1 MADKKVSWDDIPS
14 LEGLKVDWD
23 FEPKSTLGK
32 RAQKR
37 MKSTELYPILG
48 VNKIYVKVV
57 ANNFEEKGYLL
68 DLTSRGLAVSLNSCL
83 DKNTPVKIG
92 FFLGPQKIVSR
103 ALVKNSQEVDGMYK
117 IGMVFEKLNKES
129 AEFITGIF
137 ASKISDL

>member
-14 LEGLKVDWD
+14 LEGLKVDWN
-23 FEPKSTLGK
+23 FEPKNTLGK

-37 MKSTELYPILG
+37 MKSTELHPILD
-48 VNKIYVKVV
+48 VDRIYVKV
-57 ANNFEEKGYLL
+57 AARNFEEKGYLL
-68 DLTSRGLAVSLNSCL
+68 DLTSKGLAVCLNSRL
-83 DKNTPVKIG
+83 DKDTPVKIG

-117 IGMVFEKLNKES
+117 MGMVFEKLDGEY